1 MEIILSTRNTSKI
14 KEIRALLSGLPF
26 DIRSLD
32 DVGIRGT
39 SPETGTTLEEN
50 ALQKALFAWAPTK
63 KWSMSD
69 DTGIFIG
76 SRDGWPG
83 VHTGTWAG
91 DGLPVEEFMRR
102 ILKELKDVPVSDRGA
117 AFKTVAAVVAPDGTR
132 MFFTGEIRGTLLSEP
147 RTASRPMMPYSS
159 LFVPDGYSKALAE
172 MSIEEENAIS
182 HRGHA
187 FRQVRAFFEGI

>member
-14 KEIRALLSGLPF
+14 KEIHALLAGLPF

-32 DVGIRGT
+32 DVGITGT

-50 ALQKALFAWAPTK
+50 ALQKALFAWGPTQ

-69 DTGIFIG
+69 DTGIFIDA
-76 SRDGWPG
+76 RDGWPG

-91 DGLPVEEFMRR
+91 NGLPVEEFMRR
-102 ILKELKDVPVSDRGA
+102 ILYEIRDVPAFDRVA
-117 AFKTVAAVVAPDGTR
+117 VFKTVAAVVAPCGTH
-132 MFFTGEIRGTLLSEP
+132 MFFTGEIHGTLLSEP

-172 MSIEEENAIS
+172 MSIEEENALS
-182 HRGHA
+182 HRGLA
-187 FRQVRAFFEGI
+187 FRQVRAFFETI